1 MPVVNGLEEN
11 FSDRIEFVLLD
22 LDDSTQDGIR
32 SELGI
37 TAQAQYVLV
46 GADGGIVQKWF
57 GVLDEARVTAELEAL
72 LQT

>member
-1 MPVVNGLEEN
+1 MPVVNGLQETFN
-11 FSDRIEFVLLD
+11 DRIEFVLLD
-22 LDDSTQDGIR
+22 LDDATQDGIR

-46 GADGGIVQKWF
+46 GADGEIVQKWF
-57 GVLDEARVTAELEAL
+57 GVLDQAQVSAELESL

>member
-1 MPVVNGLEEN
+1 MNGLEET

-32 SELGI
+32 NELGI

-46 GADGGIVQKWF
+46 GADGAIVQKWF

>member
-1 MPVVNGLEEN
+1 MPVVNGLQET

-22 LDDSTQDGIR
+22 LDDDRQDGIR
-32 SELGI
+32 RELGI

-46 GADGGIVQKWF
+46 GADGEIVQKWF
-57 GVLDEARVTAELEAL
+57 GVLDQARVSAELETL